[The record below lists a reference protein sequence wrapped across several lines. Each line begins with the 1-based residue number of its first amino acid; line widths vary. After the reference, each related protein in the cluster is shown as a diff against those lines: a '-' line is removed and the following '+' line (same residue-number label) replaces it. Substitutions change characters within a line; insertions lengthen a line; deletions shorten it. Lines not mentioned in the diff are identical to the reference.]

1 VHILLTDSATAE
13 DGQEVWPLYR
23 DVFGDQPSYEAWTEQ
38 VWDRHRA
45 QAVGGVTY
53 LRAADN
59 AFWGDQIDVPPALLE
74 NQWVELEPGGPLSA
88 ELKKLG
94 MDWVGDVIAV
104 SRRTGLPRA
113 VT

>member
-1 VHILLTDSATAE
+1 MSGVAPSAAPQDEPGPGTGVHILLTDSATAE

-45 QAVGGVTY
+45 QAVGSVTY

-74 NQWVELEPGGPLSA
+74 NQWVEL
-88 ELKKLG
+88 
-94 MDWVGDVIAV
+94 
-104 SRRTGLPRA
+104 SRAARCPPN
-113 VT
+113 